1 MATFQTDRPKV
12 DMGAASFIQQGVRD
26 VGRESFANLL
36 VNLGSQ
42 AFEAK
47 VALDVG
53 KTASETE
60 AAVTAYTDQASL
72 ANQAVIDAQN
82 RYISVTEDARFD
94 EEGGYAVQPTAD
106 EMKLVNDAKLEL
118 ARVKRAR
125 ANGAISFTE
134 MKARVSDITRKGIST
149 MPGRSKEFIDASN
162 EVLGTYSGNIAL
174 EQERQSALA
183 ASTQATAKQQA
194 EQTEYIY
201 KRAIT
206 ELNINPTNPDGAQKS
221 MQEVI
226 VEASSQFADQQY
238 VTQVRQNIVGDKLSQ
253 EQALMDRNVY
263 SKVTASF
270 LTESHASLRAIQA
283 GINPETGAPMSIEE
297 KTMALQTAK
306 SRIQSEIDNDFGL
319 ASETQQ
325 YKTLVASVAATFALA
340 EKNLSGKTASDYS
353 TNINTSNTNAMQ
365 AAIFNDDVLRE
376 AMLMQQVIGSQGMA
390 DWVRTN
396 GEADFVYAIRKALS
410 GLPQRLPG
418 SNTPQERAATKG
430 VTIALGEM
438 VKEITGGEWDATE
451 EANVL
456 KVANGLLS
464 NWQPDTP
471 ENTQQLMKVLTN
483 PDFAAIGPK
492 LKPESVERIQSTM
505 QDLVTKTLIPGFGE
519 MFDTNTMTLTV
530 SSGGLV
536 VVNTGGADPDTVR
549 DLNALAGTLQE
560 SMKGLMHLQGST
572 NYGDTNQNFAT
583 IVKSIA
589 ESAGKS
595 RAEAAVLAKKESADF
610 WGWMRKGTGT
620 LEGYKATK
628 AKEAAVTNVPSNKNT
643 DQVLQENKNLD
654 FVDRMLSPDP
664 ELVIKND
671 DGSVSTHKM
680 AYGDADGAFY
690 VYPTIIREGNS
701 LKELD
706 GDAAWGYAMRNKEFI
721 KFDTEAEAKDF
732 AAGSWK
738 KGKSA
743 FK

>member
-26 VGRESFANLL
+26 VGRESFADLL

-183 ASTQATAKQQA
+183 ASTQATAKQQS
-194 EQTEYIY
+194 EQMEYIY

-206 ELNINPTNPDGAQKS
+206 ELNISPVNLDGSQKS

-226 VEASSQFADQQY
+226 VEASPQFADQQY
-238 VTQVRQNIVGDKLSQ
+238 VAQVRQNVVGDKLSQ

-270 LTESHASLRAIQA
+270 LTEAHASLRAIQA
-283 GINPETGAPMSIEE
+283 GINPETGEPMSIEE

-325 YKTLVASVAATFALA
+325 YKTLASSVESTFALA

-353 TNINTSNTNAMQ
+353 GNINTSNTNAIQ
-365 AAIFNDDVLRE
+365 AAIFNDPILRD
-376 AMLMQQVIGSQGMA
+376 AQIMQQVIGSQGMA
-390 DWVRTN
+390 DWIRTN
-396 GEADFVYAIRKALS
+396 GEADFVYAIKNSLKS
-410 GLPQRLPG
+410 LPQRLPG

-438 VKEITGGEWDATE
+438 IKEVTGGEWDATE
-451 EANVL
+451 EDNVL

-519 MFDTNTMTLTV
+519 MFDASTMTLTT

-536 VVNTGGADPDTVR
+536 VVNSGGADPDTVR

-560 SMKGLMHLQGST
+560 TMKGLTHLQGST

-583 IVKSIA
+583 IVKSVA

-610 WGWMRKGTGT
+610 WGWMREGTGT
-620 LEGYKATK
+620 LEGYKAEK
-628 AKEAAVTNVPSNKNT
+628 AAAENVPSNNPQASIQLR
-643 DQVLQENKNLD
+643 DVGFDL
-654 FVDRMLSPDP
+654 
-664 ELVIKND
+664 
-671 DGSVSTHKM
+671 
-680 AYGDADGAFY
+680 ADGYYEVGGKYIEVSNGMA
-690 VYPTIIREGNS
+690 
-701 LKELD
+701 KEMV
-706 GDAAWGYAMRNKEFI
+706 A
-721 KFDTEAEAKDF
+721 
-732 AAGSWK
+732 
-738 KGKSA
+738 
-743 FK
+743 